1 MAPVVVALIVTV
13 TLPLAESKTIKPLA
27 VDATTVVV
35 DAPTNGRTVIV
46 PV

>member
-1 MAPVVVALIVTV
+1 V
-13 TLPLAESKTIKPLA
+13 TLIRPVDVVRTIAPLA
-27 VDATTVVV
+27 VLATTVVV

>member
-1 MAPVVVALIVTV
+1 MAPVVAELSVTV
-13 TLPLAESKTIKPLA
+13 TRPFAESKTIAPLA

-35 DAPTNGRTVIV
+35 EAPTNGRTVIV